1 MFILLINNYRM
12 RLKTYVFFFATL
24 FSFSSFSQT
33 VDMNNPVSWNTKLNL
48 SKNLQAFEMPGFD
61 QSLIDAEDALNDPLK
76 NAPWR
81 FGYKYETNIN
91 LQNAGVWT
99 DLPNGNRIWRTEIV
113 ASGALTINLTLENVH
128 FPEGAYLYLYDK
140 GKTHT
145 VGAYTSR
152 NNHPSGE
159 LGTDLVHGDHIVVEY
174 FEPATV
180 RGQGEFTINGVT
192 HGYRSLNIIQKSLEK
207 ALNSS
212 GDCNYD
218 ARCPVDPYV
227 GGLSAW
233 DDQIRS
239 VAMIVTNG
247 SGICTGAL
255 INNSCNDGTPY
266 FLTANHCLGG
276 GTGNWLFRF
285 NWDVPEGDPGM
296 SCATTANTPT
306 SFNNSSNYD
315 QTTLTGATILVSG
328 TQADHAL
335 LLLDNMTVTDAT
347 NWNLFYAG
355 WSNDDTESA
364 VNAVTGIHHPSGD
377 IKKICRAYE
386 NGGADNIHHA
396 NAAGAAVWYMDAWDE
411 GVTEPG
417 SSGSPLFDQNG
428 RIIGQLY
435 GGSAACQGTSANGY
449 DYYGRLGVSWG
460 LGIGD
465 YLDPVSCGGTTII
478 NDGWDPNAVTTV
490 DDASI
495 QGIASPTAELCGDN
509 FDPVVTL
516 KNAGMNALTSATI
529 LYNVDGGTNLTY
541 SWTGNLVSNASE
553 TITLPNMTV
562 TAGPHVFNATSSNPN
577 GTADT
582 NPANDA
588 ALVNF
593 NATIGGVPANLTIS
607 TDCWGYETYW
617 EIVNAGSTTVV
628 ASGGNSTGIPPGG
641 AQGAGAGDAGAYGN
655 ETVITENLC
664 LAYGCYDIIMY
675 DDYGDG
681 MDGISSN
688 CAIDG
693 DWVLTDSSGAVLT
706 QMTTLNYDSDTSN
719 FCLASPC
726 DGSLSETH
734 NNLLCN
740 GDASGNAEISVVGGN
755 GPFTYDIGSGP
766 QNSGI
771 FTGLDA
777 GNYTVTV
784 SDNSSCSNTISLN
797 ITEPELL
804 STNISSVDQTCQN
817 TTDGQI
823 SCITSGGT
831 SPYLYSID
839 CGATFQTSEIF
850 SGLAA
855 STYCVTVSDVNN
867 CQTTENVTITIG
879 TGVIGTAQVTNIS
892 CNGLSDGSI
901 EVLTTNGTAPF
912 TYSIDG
918 GNTNQP
924 ANIFLGLAADTYT
937 ISITDINGCTGE
949 VDGTITDPL
958 ALSGASSVT
967 DETAG
972 NDGAINLTVSGGT
985 PNYTYSWTGPGGFSS
1000 NSQNINGLVGGLYSV
1015 TITDLNGCT
1024 TTLTDILVN
1033 SFVGL
1038 KENIDIQFN
1047 VFPNPTNGLFNVAL
1061 NREFDK
1067 EITLSVYDLCGRL
1080 IYKTYEKGNKLFEV
1094 DIIDKANG
1102 SYILK
1107 VEIGGKQIQKRI
1119 IKFN

>member
-1 MFILLINNYRM
+1 MHTKIYIFFFSILL
-12 RLKTYVFFFATL
+12 
-24 FSFSSFSQT
+24 SFSSFSQIT
-33 VDMNNPVSWNTKLNL
+33 DMNNPISWNSKLNL
-48 SKNLQAFEMPGFD
+48 SKKLQTVEMPGFD
-61 QSLIDAEDALNDPLK
+61 QALINAEDALNDPLK

-91 LQNAGVWT
+91 LQNNGVWT
-99 DLPNGNRIWRTEIV
+99 DLPGGNRIWRTEIV
-113 ASGALTINLTLENVH
+113 AAGALTINLTLENVH
-128 FPEGAYLYLYDK
+128 FPEGAYLYLYDIA
-140 GKTHT
+140 KTHI

-159 LGTDLVHGDHIVVEY
+159 LGTDLVHGDRIVVEY
-174 FEPATV
+174 FEPAAV

-285 NWDVPEGDPGM
+285 NWDVPEGNAGM

-306 SFNNSSNYD
+306 SFNTAANYD
-315 QTTLTGATILVSG
+315 QTTVNGATILVSG

-335 LLLDNMTVTDAT
+335 LLMDNMTATDAT
-347 NWNLFYAG
+347 SWNLFYAG

-386 NGGADNIHHA
+386 NGGVDNIHHA

-449 DYYGRLGVSWG
+449 DYYGRLGVSWS
-460 LGIGD
+460 LGIGT
-465 YLDPVSCGGTTII
+465 YLDPASCGGTTII

-495 QGIASPTAELCGDN
+495 QGISSPVAELCGDN

-529 LYNVDGGTNLTY
+529 LYNIDGGANLTY
-541 SWTGNLVSNASE
+541 SWIGNLVSNASE

-562 TAGPHVFNATSSNPN
+562 TAGPHVFNASSSTPN

-582 NPANDA
+582 NPVNDA
-588 ALVNF
+588 SLVNF
-593 NATIGGVPANLTIS
+593 NATIGGQPATLTIS

-617 EIVNAGSTTVV
+617 EIVDAGTTTIVT
-628 ASGGNSTGIPPGG
+628 SGGNSTGIAPGG
-641 AQGAGAGDAGAYGN
+641 SQTAGTGDAGSYGD
-655 ETVITENLC
+655 ETVVTENLC

-675 DDYGDG
+675 DDWGDG
-681 MDGISSN
+681 MEGTSAN

-693 DWVLTDSSGAVLT
+693 DWVLTDGSG
-706 QMTTLNYDSDTSN
+706 TTLVQMSTINYASDTSN

-726 DGSLSETH
+726 TGTITESHT
-734 NNLLCN
+734 NLLCN
-740 GDASGNAEISVVGGN
+740 GDASGTAIITVNGGN
-755 GPFTYDIGSGP
+755 APFTYDIGNGP
-766 QNSGI
+766 QVSET
-771 FTGLDA
+771 FTGLAA
-777 GNYTVTV
+777 GSYTVTII
-784 SDNSSCSNTISLN
+784 DNSACSNSIN
-797 ITEPELL
+797 IVLTEPTVL
-804 STNISSVDQTCQN
+804 ISVVASINETCLN
-817 TTDGQI
+817 VTDGQI
-823 SCITSGGT
+823 TCLTSGGT
-831 SPYLYSID
+831 SPYQYSID
-839 CGATFQTSEIF
+839 CGATFQPSEIF
-850 SGLAA
+850 SGLAPNN
-855 STYCVTVSDVNN
+855 YCVLVTDDNN
-867 CQTTENVTITIG
+867 CQTTENVNITTG
-879 TGVIGTAQVTNIS
+879 TGVLGTTQVTDIS

-901 EVLTTNGTAPF
+901 EALATNGTAPF

-918 GNTNQP
+918 GITTQSINTF
-924 ANIFLGLAADTYT
+924 AGLAAGPYT
-937 ISITDINGCTGE
+937 ISITDANGCSGD
-949 VDGTITDPL
+949 VNGTIVNP
-958 ALSGASSVT
+958 AGLSGLPSVT
-967 DETAG
+967 DEVSG
-972 NDGAINLTVSGGT
+972 NDGTIDIVVSGGT
-985 PNYTYSWTGPGGFSS
+985 PTYTFSWTGPGGFSS
-1000 NSQNINGLVGGLYSV
+1000 SSQNINGLIGGLYSL

-1024 TTLTDILVN
+1024 TTITDILVN

-1038 KENIDIQFN
+1038 DENMEFEFS
-1047 VFPNPTNGLFNVAL
+1047 VFPNPTNGIFNVAL
-1061 NREFDK
+1061 NREFEK
-1067 EITLSVYDLCGRL
+1067 EITLSVFDLCGRL
-1080 IYKTYEKGNKLFEV
+1080 VYKTYKTGNGTFEV
-1094 DIIDKANG
+1094 NITDKANG

-1107 VEIGGKQIQKRI
+1107 LEVAGKQVQRRI

>member
-1 MFILLINNYRM
+1 MHIKLII
-12 RLKTYVFFFATL
+12 FFFATL

-33 VDMNNPVSWNTKLNL
+33 TDKKNPISWNTKLNL
-48 SKNLQAFEMPGFD
+48 SKKLQAIEMPGFD

-76 NAPWR
+76 NSPWR
-81 FGYKYETNIN
+81 FGFKYETNIN
-91 LQNAGVWT
+91 FQNAGVWT

-140 GKTHT
+140 AKTHT

-174 FEPATV
+174 FEPAAV
-180 RGQGEFTINGVT
+180 KGQGEFTINGVT

-285 NWDVPEGDPGM
+285 NWDVPEGNAGM

-306 SFNNSSNYD
+306 SFNNASNYD
-315 QTTLTGATILVSG
+315 QTTVNGATILVSG

-335 LLLDNMTVTDAT
+335 LLMDNMTVTDAT

-460 LGIGD
+460 LGIGT
-465 YLDPVSCGGTTII
+465 YLDPASCGGTTII

-495 QGIASPTAELCGDN
+495 QGISSPMGDLCGDN

-516 KNAGMNALTSATI
+516 KNVGMNALTSTTI
-529 LYNVDGGTNLTY
+529 LYNIDGGANLTY

-553 TITLPNMTV
+553 TIILPNMTV
-562 TAGPHVFNATSSNPN
+562 SAGPHVFNASSSNPN

-582 NPANDA
+582 NPVNDA
-588 ALVNF
+588 SLVNF
-593 NATIGGVPANLTIS
+593 NATLGGQAASLTIS

-628 ASGGNSTGIPPGG
+628 ASGGNSTGIAPGG
-641 AQGAGAGDAGAYGN
+641 SQTAGTGDAGAYGD
-655 ETVITENLC
+655 EAVITENLC

-675 DDYGDG
+675 DDWGDG
-681 MDGISSN
+681 MEGTSAN

-693 DWVLTDSSGAVLT
+693 DWVLTDISGITLA
-706 QMTTLNYDSDTSN
+706 QMSTINYAADTSN

-726 DGSLSETH
+726 DGTITEVHT
-734 NNLLCN
+734 NLLCN
-740 GDASGNAEISVVGGN
+740 GDSSSIAEITVNGGNA
-755 GPFTYDIGSGP
+755 PFTYDIGNGP
-766 QNSGI
+766 QVSET
-771 FTGLDA
+771 FTGLTA
-777 GNYTVTV
+777 GSFTVTV
-784 SDNSSCSNTISLN
+784 IDNSSCANTINLS
-797 ITEPELL
+797 ITEPAVLA
-804 STNISSVDQTCQN
+804 TAVSSMNQTCQN
-817 TTDGQI
+817 APDGQI
-823 SCITSGGT
+823 TCVTSGGT
-831 SPYLYSID
+831 SPYQYSID
-839 CGATFQTSEIF
+839 CGATFQTIEIF
-850 SGLAA
+850 NGLTPN
-855 STYCVTVSDVNN
+855 TYCVLVTDDNN
-867 CQTTENVTITIG
+867 CQTTENVNITMG
-879 TGVIGTAQVTNIS
+879 TGVLGAAQVTNIS
-892 CNGLSDGSI
+892 CSGLSDGSI
-901 EVLTTNGTAPF
+901 EVTTTNGTAPF

-918 GNTNQP
+918 GITTQSI
-924 ANIFLGLAADTYT
+924 NIFSGLTPEPYT
-937 ISITDINGCTGE
+937 ISITDANGCSGE
-949 VDGTITDPL
+949 VNGTISEPL
-958 ALSGASSVT
+958 VLSGSSSVT
-967 DETAG
+967 DEVSG
-972 NDGAINLTVSGGT
+972 NDGAINITNSGGT
-985 PNYTYSWTGPGGFSS
+985 PTYTYSWTGPGGFSS
-1000 NSQNINGLVGGLYSV
+1000 SSQNISGLVGGFYSV

-1024 TTLTDILVN
+1024 TTLTDIIVN

-1038 KENIDIQFN
+1038 DENIDLQFN

-1061 NREFDK
+1061 TREFEK

-1080 IYKTYEKGNKLFEV
+1080 IYKAYKKGNSTFEV
-1094 DIIDKANG
+1094 DIVDKANG

-1107 VEIGGKQIQKRI
+1107 LEIGDKQVQKRI